1 MPLADPVDNL
11 SPPATLGH
19 TNPAPSAAGPLKH
32 GDIFVVFNGRRIAKR
47 GHPGTKHDSTWV
59 SLEPGIA
66 VYSNQ
71 DLGELVIEENGVAVG
86 GGTKRH

>member
-1 MPLADPVDNL
+1 
-11 SPPATLGH
+11 
-19 TNPAPSAAGPLKH
+19 
-32 GDIFVVFNGRRIAKR
+32 VVFNGRRIAKR
-47 GHPGTKHDSTWV
+47 GHPGTKHAGTWV
-59 SLEPGIA
+59 SLEPGFA